1 MKYNFIILNFYICSS
16 QSHHNP
22 QPIEKNIINSL
33 HHNSSVPSIK
43 TNSSSPT
50 PQPDDPLLKKQIY
63 ISHQKYPSDASSIV
77 KRGPTP
83 STTASSS
90 PAPTVMKAA
99 YERQMQSENGRA
111 SSISSSVQHMEQY
124 LPPQDQQIV
133 EQGSGEIEVQQS
145 SQTESENVHMQMQN
159 ETCSYQHHQHN
170 RHYHDSQ
177 QFSDRHSHQSLNISQ
192 SGSIPPYRLSTP
204 TSNTSVPTC
213 SSVQGSQPS
222 LVNGSGLFH
231 QFPTPH
237 HHSGIPYHS
246 SYGIPAPG
254 SVTGRAEV
262 GIACEQP
269 NHLVKTDLISSPQKS
284 PTFIIV

>member
-1 MKYNFIILNFYICSS
+1 MQIG
-16 QSHHNP
+16 
-22 QPIEKNIINSL
+22 
-33 HHNSSVPSIK
+33 
-43 TNSSSPT
+43 T
-50 PQPDDPLLKKQIY
+50 LLTKPIY
-63 ISHQKYPSDASSIV
+63 ISHQKYPSDASSII
-77 KRGPTP
+77 KRGPAP

-90 PAPTVMKAA
+90 PAPAVMKAA

-133 EQGSGEIEVQQS
+133 EQGSCEIEVQQS
-145 SQTESENVHMQMQN
+145 SQTESENVHMQMQS
-159 ETCSYQHHQHN
+159 ETCSYQHHQHS
-170 RHYHDSQ
+170 RHRHDSQ

-192 SGSIPPYRLSTP
+192 SGSIPLYRVGTS

-237 HHSGIPYHS
+237 HHSGFPYHS
-246 SYGIPAPG
+246 SYGLPAAG

-262 GIACEQP
+262 GIVCEQP
-269 NHLVKTDLISSPQKS
+269 NHLVETDLISSPQKS

>member
-1 MKYNFIILNFYICSS
+1 M
-16 QSHHNP
+16 
-22 QPIEKNIINSL
+22 
-33 HHNSSVPSIK
+33 PSIK

-50 PQPDDPLLKKQIY
+50 PQPDDPLLKKPIY
-63 ISHQKYPSDASSIV
+63 ISHQKYPSDASSII

-90 PAPTVMKAA
+90 PAPAVMKAA
-99 YERQMQSENGRA
+99 YERQMQSENVRA

-124 LPPQDQQIV
+124 LPPQGQQIV

-145 SQTESENVHMQMQN
+145 SQTESENVHMQMQS
-159 ETCSYQHHQHN
+159 ETCSYQHHQHS
-170 RHYHDSQ
+170 RHHHDSQ

-246 SYGIPAPG
+246 SYGHGLPAPG

>member
-1 MKYNFIILNFYICSS
+1 MNVINTF
-16 QSHHNP
+16 QHNR
-22 QPIEKNIINSL
+22 ST
-33 HHNSSVPSIK
+33 PSIK

-50 PQPDDPLLKKQIY
+50 PQPDDQLLKRQKINYIY
-63 ISHQKYPSDASSIV
+63 HQKYPSDASSII

-90 PAPTVMKAA
+90 PAPAALKAA
-99 YERQMQSENGRA
+99 YEQQVQSENGRA

-124 LPPQDQQIV
+124 LPQSQQLV
-133 EQGSGEIEVQQS
+133 EEGSGEIEIQQS
-145 SQTESENVHMQMQN
+145 SQTESENVHIQQN
-159 ETCSYQHHQHN
+159 ETCSYQNQHHHH
-170 RHYHDSQ
+170 RHDSQ

-192 SGSIPPYRLSTP
+192 SGSIPLYRVGTS

-213 SSVQGSQPS
+213 SSVQGSHPS
-222 LVNGSGLFH
+222 LVNSSGLFH

-237 HHSGIPYHS
+237 HHPGISYP
-246 SYGIPAPG
+246 SYGLPAG

-262 GIACEQP
+262 GIVCEQP
-269 NHLVKTDLISSPQKS
+269 NHLVETDLVSAPQKS

>member
-1 MKYNFIILNFYICSS
+1 M
-16 QSHHNP
+16 
-22 QPIEKNIINSL
+22 
-33 HHNSSVPSIK
+33 PSIK

-50 PQPDDPLLKKQIY
+50 PQPDDLLLKKQMY
-63 ISHQKYPSDASSIV
+63 ISHQKSPSDASSII

-90 PAPTVMKAA
+90 PAPAVMKAA

-124 LPPQDQQIV
+124 LPPQGQQIV

-145 SQTESENVHMQMQN
+145 SQTESENVHMQMQS
-159 ETCSYQHHQHN
+159 ETCSYQHN
-170 RHYHDSQ
+170 RHHHDSQ

-192 SGSIPPYRLSTP
+192 SGSIPLYRLGTP
-204 TSNTSVPTC
+204 TSNMSVPTC

-231 QFPTPH
+231 QYPTPH
-237 HHSGIPYHS
+237 RHSGIPYHS
-246 SYGIPAPG
+246 SYGLPAAG
-254 SVTGRAEV
+254 SVAGQAEV
-262 GIACEQP
+262 GIVCEQP
-269 NHLVKTDLISSPQKS
+269 NHLVETDLISSPQKS

>member
-1 MKYNFIILNFYICSS
+1 MSSFYIYSS
-16 QSHHNP
+16 LPHSTP
-22 QPIEKNIINSL
+22 QPFEQNIINSL
-33 HHNSSVPSIK
+33 HHNGSMPSIK

-50 PQPDDPLLKKQIY
+50 PQPDDPLLKKPMY
-63 ISHQKYPSDASSIV
+63 INHQKCPSDASSIT

-90 PAPTVMKAA
+90 PAPAAMKAA
-99 YERQMQSENGRA
+99 YERQIQTESGRA

-124 LPPQDQQIV
+124 LPQLV
-133 EQGSGEIEVQQS
+133 EQGSGEIEAQQS
-145 SQTESENVHMQMQN
+145 SQTESENVHIQMQN
-159 ETCSYQHHQHN
+159 ETCSCQYHHQRHN
-170 RHYHDSQ
+170 SQ

-192 SGSIPPYRLSTP
+192 SGSYPLYRVGTS

-213 SSVQGSQPS
+213 SSIQGSHPS
-222 LVNGSGLFH
+222 LVNSSGPLCH

-237 HHSGIPYHS
+237 HHHHPGIPGYPSS
-246 SYGIPAPG
+246 SYVLPAG

-262 GIACEQP
+262 GIVCEQP
-269 NHLVKTDLISSPQKS
+269 NLLVETELVLGPQKS